1 MKGKFVKTA
10 KEIIEPIHKS
20 ISTIYK
26 VEEELN
32 QSIDMIT
39 SVKLVQAYDRYEDR
53 IALWLFVRDILNDIR
68 VHFGLEKIAMSEND
82 MPTIKAK
89 VDKIKGYLNN
99 EYYIH

>member
-1 MKGKFVKTA
+1 MKTA
-10 KEIIEPIHKS
+10 KEIIKPIHKS

-26 VEEELN
+26 IEEELN

-39 SVKLVQAYDRYEDR
+39 SVKVVQAYDRYEDR

-82 MPTIKAK
+82 MSTLKEKVNKVKA
-89 VDKIKGYLNN
+89 
-99 EYYIH
+99 YIN